1 MLCWWGIW
9 ACTDEL
15 DYIWAESTQNILPY
29 CYIAIGCCCC
39 TICFLCQFETAKLLG
54 DLTGTKFEKLQQWPT
69 ILWLSTLSIAGGISS
84 IVFWKGTTFAQIG

>member
-15 DYIWAESTQNILPY
+15 DYIWAESTQIILPY
-29 CYIAIGCCCC
+29 CYIAIGCGCCSL
-39 TICFLCQFETAKLLG
+39 CFLCQFGTAKLLG

-69 ILWLSTLSIAGGISS
+69 ILWLSTLAIAGGISS
-84 IVFWKGTTFAQIG
+84 IVFWKGMLK